1 MKFNIISIFALASLS
16 LGLTAQA
23 QNKVFVNPVAT
34 GTNDGSSW
42 VNAYTSLSTAL
53 SVADTN
59 LVVDT
64 ILVAG
69 GTYHPEIELPTYTG
83 DRYKC
88 FQIKRSNL
96 ALIGGFDAATG
107 TRDVTQF
114 PTVLSGERGDTA
126 VLTDNHYLLMAIV
139 GNTNALIQNV
149 VVDGFTF
156 KKAYNNGSTFVF
168 NNTTTQFSGSAG
180 ALWVAHSDAHVNNCI
195 VVDNYSGYVGGGI
208 YSQNNTN
215 LSIKNT
221 QIKTNT
227 SAFGGGIF
235 SHGSNY
241 HIDSCVFDANVAT
254 QYGSAIQSEDAGNLG
269 VSVKNTTIKNHT
281 GNHIFQLFGA
291 SNASVDNVTFY
302 DNTPSMYLLS
312 YNIDYNMT
320 ITGCHIY
327 NNNSADD
334 LVGGWANML
343 KMNNNLIVNNNAS
356 AFLMSNQGVSFFVNN
371 SVVNNSASSMF
382 ELLPLVSN
390 SVFYENQLT
399 APLVFSAVNNSY
411 IQGSSDTSNG
421 NIDATIFDP
430 GFVNYDT
437 VYANANFNL
446 AFCSPLINAGDAI
459 GLDSALLTT
468 DINGNPR
475 ILDTTIDIGAYEK
488 QSDVTVGNYMNNA
501 ALTNASS
508 NNIALLP
515 TCVDA
520 DWTYY
525 TPNNNSDSIVFAIK
539 WGANNADAKA
549 NAQVY
554 ITADSSFTLAE
565 SGNDAMA
572 TLGRFWNVDLGA
584 DTLVENVT
592 VRFFYSAADSTAVA
606 DALTALGR
614 NNITTKWFMT
624 DTTFDPATQVSATA
638 INNGNIETYTVA
650 NGTINGLQYVELSGV
665 SGLVGGTMMFAS
677 DKPNSIKN
685 NVLAQVKIVP
695 NPATTQIALQ
705 NINAAYLNKPATIVD
720 VYGRVL
726 HTIQLKENMV
736 IDVQN
741 YTPGMYFINVEGSGA
756 ARFIKK

>member
-1 MKFNIISIFALASLS
+1 MKFNIIPIFALASLL

-59 LVVDT
+59 LTVDS

-69 GTYHPEIELPTYTG
+69 GTYHPEVEFPTYLG

-96 ALIGGFDAATG
+96 ALLGGFDATTG
-107 TRDVTQF
+107 DRNVQLF
-114 PTVLSGERGDTA
+114 PTVLSGEIGDTA
-126 VLTDNHYLLMAIV
+126 VLSDNHYLLMAIV
-139 GNTNALIQNV
+139 GNTTTAIQDV
-149 VVDGFTF
+149 LVDGFTF
-156 KKAYNNGSTFVF
+156 TKGY
-168 NNTTTQFSGSAG
+168 NTTSSLTFNGTSAQYNGCGG
-180 ALWVAHSDAHVNNCI
+180 ALWVAYSSAVVNNCI
-195 VVDNYSGYVGGGI
+195 FVDNLSSYVGGGV
-208 YSQNNTN
+208 YSLNNTD
-215 LSIKNT
+215 LKI
-221 QIKTNT
+221 TNT
-227 SAFGGGIF
+227 LFKNNSSAFGGGMF
-235 SHGSNY
+235 SNQSNY
-241 HIDSCVFDANVAT
+241 HLDNCTFDANVAT
-254 QYGSAIQSEDAGNLG
+254 SYGTAIQSEDGGNIG
-269 VSVKNTTIKNHT
+269 VTVKNTIFKNHI
-281 GNHIFQLFGA
+281 GNYIYNLYSTNDA
-291 SNASVDNVTFY
+291 LLENVDFH
-302 DNTPSMYLLS
+302 DNNPSMYLLNYS
-312 YNIDYNMT
+312 VD
-320 ITGCHIY
+320 
-327 NNNSADD
+327 
-334 LVGGWANML
+334 ANL
-343 KMNNNLIVNNNAS
+343 KMNGSRVYDNASGQYLIGGYATVGSFSNNL
-356 AFLMSNQGVSFFVNN
+356 FVNN
-371 SVVNNSASSMF
+371 RSNFTLLPFSSNIMFANNTVANNTAIAMF
-382 ELLPLVSN
+382 ENLPQVSN
-390 SVFYENQLT
+390 SIFYENQLT
-399 APLVFSAVNNSY
+399 APLVFSGVNNSY

-421 NIDATIFDP
+421 NIDATMFEP

-437 VYANANFNL
+437 VYANANYNL
-446 AFCSPLINAGDAI
+446 AFCSPLINAGDTT

-475 ILDTTIDIGAYEK
+475 IIGTTIDIGAYEK

-515 TCVDA
+515 TCDDA

-554 ITADSSFTLAE
+554 VTEDAGFTLVE

-584 DTLVENVT
+584 DTLAENVT

-736 IDVQN
+736 IDVQS